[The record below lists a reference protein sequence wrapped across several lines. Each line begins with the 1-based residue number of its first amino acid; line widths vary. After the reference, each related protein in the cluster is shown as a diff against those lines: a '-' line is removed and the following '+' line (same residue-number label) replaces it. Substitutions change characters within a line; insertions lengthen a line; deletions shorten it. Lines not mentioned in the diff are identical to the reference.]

1 MDKEHHKHV
10 CGTLREVNE
19 DEHDLRSGRRMKEFE
34 FPGNKDV
41 LSFPC
46 QCRFAPQRV
55 VRASRKIQGQLS
67 MQHTT

>member
-34 FPGNKDV
+34 FPGELHFCAGLPGSLSATDGWDV
-41 LSFPC
+41 
-46 QCRFAPQRV
+46 
-55 VRASRKIQGQLS
+55 SRED
-67 MQHTT
+67 